1 MRELYIWG
9 NAHDLPTTDPQ
20 CMVILSY
27 LSIVSDEYK
36 IIECNDPQLSPNGEL
51 PMLHDGKNWI
61 SGTSRIIS
69 YMKKIGYDADEHL
82 TPEQKAKVT
91 AYTALIEDKL
101 NDSILFSWFADSE
114 NFLGWTRPTFARLL
128 SFPARYMLPLQ
139 LRKNAIRRVEKYG
152 GAIHGHELIDNE
164 KTAIYDNARDC
175 YRALER
181 MLKTQDFFFGDRP
194 CTLDAMAFGY
204 MSLQLFPEIPN
215 PRFAMI
221 ITTQYPRLAEFCER
235 MRSEC
240 FANLPN
246 PSSPSEESPFFH
258 NIFSAGNQWFRN
270 TFFSPKSVM
279 TSAEE
284 AEEEKT
290 KEKTPEEK
298 DFELKRIY
306 AVTFGVVA
314 MVAYIIVNGLV
325 VIGDEEEEE
334 AQAFNQLPFAAGLTE
349 GISSPVEEVS
359 DDD

>member
-1 MRELYIWG
+1 
-9 NAHDLPTTDPQ
+9 
-20 CMVILSY
+20 MVILSY

-181 MLKTQDFFFGDRP
+181 MLKTQDFFLGDRP

-334 AQAFNQLPFAAGLTE
+334 AQAFNQLPFTAGLTE